1 MDTFKKQEILKP
13 YFENSYGCAAFSSV
27 AKGGIFFVGG
37 AYGKGSVYKLPEE
50 EVVGTV
56 ELIQASGGF
65 VLGGEVYAEII
76 FFQTEADFKRF
87 TEGNFEFGAD
97 AKVVAL
103 TAAASTKA
111 TTMGN
116 QGIQVGITADGT
128 QVGGANKDAAP
139 EYTKGMKVF
148 TVSLGGLMYQAT
160 ISGQK
165 FNVSMS

>member
-27 AKGGIFFVGG
+27 AKGGIFVVGG

-76 FFQTEADFKRF
+76 FFQTEADFTRF
-87 TEGNFEFGAD
+87 VEGNFEFGAD

-103 TAAASTKA
+103 TASASTKA

-116 QGIQVGITADGT
+116 QGIQVGMTANGT

-139 EYTKGMKVF
+139 EYTKGMK
-148 TVSLGGLMYQAT
+148 
-160 ISGQK
+160 
-165 FNVSMS
+165 

>member
-1 MDTFKKQEILKP
+1 MDTFKKQEVLKP
-13 YFENSYGCAAFSSV
+13 YFESSYGCAAFSSV
-27 AKGGIFFVGG
+27 AKGGIFIVGG
-37 AYGKGSVYKLPEE
+37 AYGKGSVYKLPAE

-56 ELIQASGGF
+56 ELIQACGGW
-65 VLGGEVYAEII
+65 VLGGEVYQEII
-76 FFQTEADFKRF
+76 FFQTEADFTRF

-103 TAAASTKA
+103 SAAASTKA

-116 QGIQVGITADGT
+116 QGIQVGLSADDT
-128 QVGGANKDAAP
+128 QVAGSIKNAVP

-148 TVSLGGLMYQAT
+148 TVTLGGLMYQAT

-165 FNVSMS
+165 FNVTMK